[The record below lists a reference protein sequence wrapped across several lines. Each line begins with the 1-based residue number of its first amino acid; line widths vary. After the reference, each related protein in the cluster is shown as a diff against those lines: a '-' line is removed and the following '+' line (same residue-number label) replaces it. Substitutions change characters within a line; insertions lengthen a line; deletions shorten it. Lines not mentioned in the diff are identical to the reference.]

1 MEKNRKNGEKKKEKK
16 EKTGDYSGHYV
27 IASSRPPEP
36 YINKPRCKHL
46 HAAMKDAV
54 SSITV
59 TRDTVP
65 VKANFLSLVKTT
77 VFTSEF

>member
-1 MEKNRKNGEKKKEKK
+1 MSKVLWC
-16 EKTGDYSGHYV
+16 H
-27 IASSRPPEP
+27 A
-36 YINKPRCKHL
+36 YINKPQCKYL

-54 SSITV
+54 TSITV

-77 VFTSEF
+77 VFNSEF